1 MTAQVRARTG
11 CCAKRIQASLS
22 EKVFD
27 GITYTL
33 LALFGICIVIP
44 FMNVLSMSVSDELA
58 IVSNR
63 VTVFPVGFSLSSY
76 QSVFRSNSIL
86 IAYGNTILVAVAG
99 TALALLLTSL
109 AAYPQAYGDFPGKRF
124 FNFIIMLTMWFSAGL
139 IPSYVVIRNLGLV
152 NNLLALVLSGA
163 ASAYNILILTNYF
176 RSVPR
181 SLIESAC
188 MDGSND
194 FRTLFTI
201 VVPLSKAGLATIGL
215 WVFVAHWNDYLHP
228 LIYLQDIRKY
238 TLQIMLREILLSS
251 QNTNLIE
258 YEGGT
263 SAIPEQ
269 LKNAVVVVSMLPV
282 LCVYPFIQRYFV
294 KGVMLGSVKE

>member
-269 LKNAVVVVSMLPV
+269 LKNAVVVISMLPV

>member
-163 ASAYNILILTNYF
+163 ASAYNILI
-176 RSVPR
+176 SVPSR
-181 SLIESAC
+181 
-188 MDGSND
+188 D
-194 FRTLFTI
+194 R
-201 VVPLSKAGLATIGL
+201 
-215 WVFVAHWNDYLHP
+215 
-228 LIYLQDIRKY
+228 
-238 TLQIMLREILLSS
+238 
-251 QNTNLIE
+251 
-258 YEGGT
+258 
-263 SAIPEQ
+263 
-269 LKNAVVVVSMLPV
+269 
-282 LCVYPFIQRYFV
+282 
-294 KGVMLGSVKE
+294 

>member
-1 MTAQVRARTG
+1 MQAI
-11 CCAKRIQASLS
+11 KKKSRIRKPLP
-22 EKVFD
+22 EKFFD
-27 GITYTL
+27 AVNITL
-33 LALFGICIVIP
+33 LALFGLCIVIP

-63 VTVFPVGFSLSSY
+63 VTVFPIGFSFNSY
-76 QSVFRSNSIL
+76 RSVFRSNSIL
-86 IAYGNTILVAVAG
+86 IAYGNTLLVAGIG
-99 TALALLLTSL
+99 TVLALLLTAL
-109 AAYPQAYGDFPGKRF
+109 AAYPQAFGDFPGKKF
-124 FNFIIMLTMWFSAGL
+124 FNLLIMLTMWFNAGL

-152 NNLLALVLSGA
+152 NDHFALILSGA

-181 SLIESAC
+181 SLIESAYI
-188 MDGSND
+188 DGSGD

-201 VVPLSKAGLATIGL
+201 VIPLSKAGLATIGL

-228 LIYLQDIRKY
+228 LIYLQDIKKY
-238 TLQIMLREILLSS
+238 TLQIMLREIVLSS

-269 LKNAVVVVSMLPV
+269 LKNAVVVVAMLPV
-282 LCVYPFIQRYFV
+282 MCVYPFIQRYFV

>member
-11 CCAKRIQASLS
+11 RCAKRIQASLS

-86 IAYGNTILVAVAG
+86 MAYGNTILVAVAG

-194 FRTLFTI
+194 FRTL
-201 VVPLSKAGLATIGL
+201 S
-215 WVFVAHWNDYLHP
+215 
-228 LIYLQDIRKY
+228 R
-238 TLQIMLREILLSS
+238 SS
-251 QNTNLIE
+251 RRARHMMSFPTRI
-258 YEGGT
+258 
-263 SAIPEQ
+263 SS
-269 LKNAVVVVSMLPV
+269 SMTD
-282 LCVYPFIQRYFV
+282 C
-294 KGVMLGSVKE
+294 S

>member
-1 MTAQVRARTG
+1 M
-11 CCAKRIQASLS
+11 K
-22 EKVFD
+22 
-27 GITYTL
+27 
-33 LALFGICIVIP
+33 
-44 FMNVLSMSVSDELA
+44 
-58 IVSNR
+58 
-63 VTVFPVGFSLSSY
+63 SS
-76 QSVFRSNSIL
+76 
-86 IAYGNTILVAVAG
+86 
-99 TALALLLTSL
+99 
-109 AAYPQAYGDFPGKRF
+109 
-124 FNFIIMLTMWFSAGL
+124 
-139 IPSYVVIRNLGLV
+139 
-152 NNLLALVLSGA
+152 
-163 ASAYNILILTNYF
+163 
-176 RSVPR
+176 
-181 SLIESAC
+181 SLITGSATMKRC
-188 MDGSND
+188 FEPFKGS
-194 FRTLFTI
+194 
-201 VVPLSKAGLATIGL
+201 PKAGLATIGL